1 MGLEEADRLGTETV
15 DRVRR
20 HFCVTSSVHQQH
32 AELGAGK
39 FICRRPELQ
48 CWDGRN
54 AHQSTDMSCE
64 TADSPRSGR
73 VCGLVYRTSG
83 KKQQHAE
90 LGAGKFICRRPE
102 LHVGMGGTQENFT
115 PPEKETEQWK

>member
-54 AHQSTDMSCE
+54 A
-64 TADSPRSGR
+64 
-73 VCGLVYRTSG
+73 
-83 KKQQHAE
+83 
-90 LGAGKFICRRPE
+90 GKFYPTRK
-102 LHVGMGGTQENFT
+102 GDGTMEMISL
-115 PPEKETEQWK
+115 EKELKENSYP